1 MRKYKNVILAAILSL
16 IFISC
21 TDTVENDSGN
31 SSEPSK
37 ENQQTEY
44 TVHFCC
50 NEIANWNE
58 VYVYS
63 WDDSGSNAEWPGI
76 KMSVAE
82 SGIYKASVKHSNV
95 IFTDGNGKQT
105 ADLKTQ
111 NGYFTPTGTDSKRQV
126 TGLWSATKPENGS
139 GEEEK
144 PTKLE
149 TPIVTAMYDKSSK
162 KIILVWSIVQDAD
175 SYEIYYN
182 TTNNFNEEKTFE
194 DTTETSYTTTEIKT
208 NKITYY
214 FWVRAKTADGLKS
227 DLSNSVSCYVE
238 NEEESEETLA
248 APSYLNAT
256 AMSES
261 SVSLNWENVTG
272 ATYYLVYYSR
282 YNSVSYA
289 TDYVIAYTNY
299 ITIPQLIS
307 GTAYY
312 FWVKASN
319 GTTQSTYSPYAA
331 AMTKDKQEVIVDLVT
346 PCLFRNVEYTD
357 DGKGFAIKLIT
368 SDDYIDS
375 RTQKYRLY
383 RSESKYDGYEQVKE
397 INASSALIFEDK
409 SVKIEMNRYYYY
421 KVSAVCGA
429 SEKFSEK
436 GLSVTLEAPYVY
448 ASCNESWGGYISF
461 DGGTNKQKVTI
472 KEDKSGNFNIDILT
486 LYNAG
491 TYPIWIKRNNKN
503 ANEYPEYNFLPSGSY
518 KISIKNGNVTFLK
531 YIKSGAAKLFDL

>member
-16 IFISC
+16 VFISC

-50 NEIANWNE
+50 NEIANWDE

-63 WDDSGSNAEWPGI
+63 WEDSDSNAEWPRI

-111 NGYFTPTGTDSKRQV
+111 NGYFTPTGTDSKGQV
-126 TGLWSATKPENGS
+126 TGLWSTTKPENGS

-144 PTKLE
+144 PSKLE

-182 TTNNFNEEKTFE
+182 TTNNFNEEKTVG
-194 DTTETSYTTTEIKT
+194 DTTETSYTTTEIKA
-208 NKITYY
+208 NKTTYY

-282 YNSVSYA
+282 YNSVSYE
-289 TDYVIAYTNY
+289 TDYVIAYKNY

-409 SVKIEMNRYYYY
+409 SVKIEMNRCYYY

-448 ASCNESWGGYISF
+448 ASCNESWRGYISF
-461 DGGTNKQKVTI
+461 DGGTNKQEVTI

>member
-16 IFISC
+16 VFISC

-50 NEIANWNE
+50 NEIANWDE

-111 NGYFTPTGTDSKRQV
+111 NGYFTPTGTDSKGQV

-182 TTNNFNEEKTFE
+182 TTNNFNEEKTVG
-194 DTTETSYTTTEIKT
+194 DTTETSYTTTEIKA
-208 NKITYY
+208 NKTTYY

-282 YNSVSYA
+282 YNSVSYE
-289 TDYVIAYTNY
+289 TDYVIAYKNY

-409 SVKIEMNRYYYY
+409 SVKIEMNRCYYY

-448 ASCNESWGGYISF
+448 ASCNESWRGYISF
-461 DGGTNKQKVTI
+461 DGGTNKQEVTI

>member
-16 IFISC
+16 VFISC
-21 TDTVENDSGN
+21 TDTEENDSGN
-31 SSEPSK
+31 SSKPSK

-50 NEIANWNE
+50 NEIANWDE

-111 NGYFTPTGTDSKRQV
+111 NGYFTPTGTDSIGQV
-126 TGLWSATKPENGS
+126 TGLWSATKPQNVS

-162 KIILVWSIVQDAD
+162 RIILVWPIVQDAD

-282 YNSVSYA
+282 NNSVSYA
-289 TDYVIAYTNY
+289 TDYVIAYKNY

-346 PCLFRNVEYTD
+346 PCLFKNVEYTD

-383 RSESKYDGYEQVKE
+383 RSESQYDGYEQVKE

-448 ASCNESWGGYISF
+448 AYCNESWGGYISF

-472 KEDKSGNFNIDILT
+472 KEYKRGQFNIDILT

>member
-1 MRKYKNVILAAILSL
+1 M
-16 IFISC
+16 
-21 TDTVENDSGN
+21 
-31 SSEPSK
+31 
-37 ENQQTEY
+37 
-44 TVHFCC
+44 
-50 NEIANWNE
+50 
-58 VYVYS
+58 
-63 WDDSGSNAEWPGI
+63 
-76 KMSVAE
+76 
-82 SGIYKASVKHSNV
+82 
-95 IFTDGNGKQT
+95 
-105 ADLKTQ
+105 
-111 NGYFTPTGTDSKRQV
+111 
-126 TGLWSATKPENGS
+126 
-139 GEEEK
+139 
-144 PTKLE
+144 
-149 TPIVTAMYDKSSK
+149 
-162 KIILVWSIVQDAD
+162 VWSIVQDAD

-397 INASSALIFEDK
+397 INASSALIFEDN